1 MRTKALELYG
11 TLGPACA
18 REDILEGMFRAGM
31 TGMRVNLSHMTLD
44 QARPWIEIMHRAAAR
59 CGLEPDLLADLQG
72 PEVRVGKLPAPL
84 ALKTGETVALDA
96 LLLPLPLREMLA
108 PGQEILLDDG
118 KLLLETLDRD
128 RAKILRG
135 GTLLPRKSAAVPGL
149 TLTLPPLTPED
160 EDNLRRAEELGVTGV
175 MQSFVRGREDVLSL
189 RSALCRCGCKGI
201 RLYAK
206 VENRLGLE
214 TLPQWIDLADCI
226 VIARGDLGNAIPL
239 TRLPAAQKAIAG
251 LAKERGKPF
260 LVVTQL
266 LASMERSAVPTRAEV
281 SDIYNA
287 VLDGASALMLTGE
300 TAGGAFP
307 REAMAVLCR
316 TAQGAWNDRE
326 HKGETNYGLY

>member
-18 REDILEGMFRAGM
+18 RENILEGMFRAGM

-175 MQSFVRGREDVLSL
+175 MQSFIRGREDVLAL

-307 REAMAVLCR
+307 REAMEVLCR

>member
-11 TLGPACA
+11 TLGPTCA

-84 ALKTGETVALDA
+84 ALKTGEPVALDA

-128 RAKILRG
+128 RAKVLRG
-135 GTLLPRKSAAVPGL
+135 GMLLPRKSAAAPGL

-175 MQSFVRGREDVLSL
+175 MQSFVRGREDVLAL

-266 LASMERSAVPTRAEV
+266 LASMEHSAVPTRAEV

-307 REAMAVLCR
+307 REAMEVLCR

>member
-108 PGQEILLDDG
+108 SGQEILLDDG

-128 RAKILRG
+128 RAKVLRG

-175 MQSFVRGREDVLSL
+175 MQSFVRGREDVLAL
-189 RSALCRCGCKGI
+189 RSALFRCGCKGI

-266 LASMERSAVPTRAEV
+266 LASMEHSAVPSRAEV

-307 REAMAVLCR
+307 REAMEVLCR

>member
-118 KLLLETLDRD
+118 KFLLETLDRD
-128 RAKILRG
+128 RAKVLRG
-135 GTLLPRKSAAVPGL
+135 GMLLPRKSAAVPGL

-175 MQSFVRGREDVLSL
+175 MQSFVRGREDVLAL
-189 RSALCRCGCKGI
+189 RSAFCRCGCKGI

-214 TLPQWIDLADCI
+214 TLPQWIDPADCI

-266 LASMERSAVPTRAEV
+266 LASMEHSAVPTRAEV

-307 REAMAVLCR
+307 REAMEVLCR

>member
-72 PEVRVGKLPAPL
+72 PEVRVGKLSVPL

-175 MQSFVRGREDVLSL
+175 MQSFVRGREDVLAL

-251 LAKERGKPF
+251 LVKERGKPF

-266 LASMERSAVPTRAEV
+266 LASMEHSAVPTRAEV

-307 REAMAVLCR
+307 REAMEVLCR

>member
-18 REDILEGMFRAGM
+18 RENILEGMFRAGM

-160 EDNLRRAEELGVTGV
+160 EGNLRRAEELGVTGV
-175 MQSFVRGREDVLSL
+175 MQSFVREREDVLAL

-307 REAMAVLCR
+307 REAMEVLCR